1 MYTKFYLKIKMII
14 NKEVFNLIIVGTGSY
29 VCGRGANE
37 YGTILP
43 AILTYSKRFSEKINI
58 IFACTSENGR
68 KNVERKVGNLTNL
81 IQTGDLTTFE
91 FCLFGNSPENFCKK
105 FNNHN
110 GNTAS
115 IISIPD
121 NFHYQWIK
129 EMLKQKIQTLTV
141 KPLTLKLSEAE
152 ELYTLSKSEKTS
164 LFVEFH
170 KRYDRQLKYA
180 KNLFEKNIIGTP
192 LYSFTEY
199 TQRKT
204 IPLNSFRNWC
214 EDTNIFSY
222 LGVHYVDA
230 LHYVTNATPLKV
242 SATGQKN
249 FLRKEGIDA
258 FDSIQATIIWQDDNN
273 NLFNQTILCSWVES
287 NLSSAMSKQN
297 FNLIGTNG
305 RIECEQ
311 KERGLRVLTDLSNT
325 EEVNPDFTKMYQK
338 ENYYEFEGYGIDSI
352 INFIHYARKSNFC
365 INDRKLCSVKEAL
378 ISTSVIE
385 AVSESLEQTSSW
397 QFIKKSKN

>member
-1 MYTKFYLKIKMII
+1 MID
-14 NKEVFNLIIVGTGSY
+14 KESYNLIIVGTGSY
-29 VCGRGANE
+29 VCGKGDNE

-43 AILTYSKRFSEKINI
+43 ALLSYSKRFSEKINV
-58 IFACTSENGR
+58 IFACHSERGKKNSSR
-68 KNVERKVGNLTNL
+68 KAEILSDL
-81 IQTGDLTTFE
+81 IQTGDLVTYE
-91 FCLFGNSPENFCKK
+91 FYLCGNNPEAFFENF
-105 FNNHN
+105 NYDHT
-110 GNTAS
+110 NTAS

-121 NFHYQWIK
+121 NFHYEWIK

-152 ELYTLSKSEKTS
+152 ELNQLSKNEKTP

-180 KNLFEKNIIGTP
+180 RDLYNQNTIGTP

-204 IPLNSFRNWC
+204 IPLNSFREWC

-230 LHYVTNATPLKV
+230 MHYVTNATPLKV
-242 SATGQKN
+242 AATGQKN
-249 FLRKEGIDA
+249 FLIKKGIDT
-258 FDSIQATIIWQDDNN
+258 FDSIQASIIWQDNN
-273 NLFNQTILCSWVES
+273 NNFFNQTILCSWVES

-297 FNLIGTNG
+297 FNLIGTKG
-305 RIECEQ
+305 RLDCEQ
-311 KERGLRVLTDLSNT
+311 KERGLRLLTDFSHT
-325 EEVNPDFTKMYQK
+325 EDINPDFTKMYK
-338 ENYYEFEGYGIDSI
+338 VENYYAFEGYGIDSV
-352 INFIHYARKSNFC
+352 INFIHYAKKSILC

-385 AVSESLEQTSSW
+385 AVSKSLDKGSSW
-397 QFIKKSKN
+397 QDIKYLKN